1 MRRGYRRYGG
11 YRKRRTHRNYH
22 AHKSYGHRKS
32 SAGALPLATVCLILL
47 ASIFWW
53 LFPIGVVIGIIYCV
67 VKISNYKKSAYY
79 SVTKNSYLSVL
90 FNKGRYG
97 EYLTYQYLRHYEE
110 QGARFLFNV
119 YIPKGNGETTEIDVL
134 MISTKG
140 IFVFESKNYSGW
152 IFGSEHQ
159 QQWYQTLP
167 SGRKSHKERFY
178 NPIMQ
183 NNTHI
188 RHLKAIL
195 GEYIPVRSVIVFSER
210 CTLKSVEIQS
220 RDISVIKRNDVAATI
235 YDIYSQTP
243 ADLLSGESISDIYDM
258 LYPFTQVD
266 ERTKTQHIENIN
278 NKVKGIQSQQTKPQV
293 ATPVVAVVN
302 NAETNPAAVA
312 PEAKE
317 TVGEITVDE
326 EPKAETVETPET
338 ESAETTLSEQQTLLC
353 PRCKGKLVLRTAT
366 KGDNAGKQFYGCTN
380 YPKCK
385 YIQNLTPDIEK

>member
-11 YRKRRTHRNYH
+11 YRKRRTRRNYH
-22 AHKSYGHRKS
+22 AHKSYGRRRS
-32 SAGALPLATVCLILL
+32 GAGALPLATVCLILL

-53 LFPIGVVIGIIYCV
+53 LFPIGVVIGVIYCV
-67 VKISNYKKSAYY
+67 VKISNYRKSAYY
-79 SVTKNSYLSVL
+79 NVTKNSYLSVL

-97 EYLTYQYLRHYEE
+97 EYLTYQYLRHYED
-110 QGARFLFNV
+110 QGAKFLFNV

-152 IFGSEHQ
+152 IFGSEQQ

-167 SGRKSHKERFY
+167 SGRKSRKERFY

-188 RHLKAIL
+188 RHLKSLL
-195 GEYIPVRSVIVFSER
+195 GEYTPMRSVIVFSER

-220 RDISVIKRNDVAATI
+220 RDISVIKRNDVAAAI
-235 YDIYSQTP
+235 SDIYSQTP
-243 ADLLSGESISDIYDM
+243 ADLLSGESVSDIYDM

-278 NKVKGIQSQQTKPQV
+278 NKVKGRQSQQAQPQV
-293 ATPVVAVVN
+293 ALPAVTVVDN
-302 NAETNPAAVA
+302 TETNPAIVA
-312 PEAKE
+312 PVVQQSVE
-317 TVGEITVDE
+317 EITANE
-326 EPKAETVETPET
+326 EPKLETVDAPHAESVETAT
-338 ESAETTLSEQQTLLC
+338 SEQQTPLC
-353 PRCKGKLVLRTAT
+353 PWCQGKLVLRTAT
-366 KGDNAGKQFYGCTN
+366 KGNNAGNRFYGCSN

-385 YIQNLTPDIEK
+385 YIQNLTPDTAK